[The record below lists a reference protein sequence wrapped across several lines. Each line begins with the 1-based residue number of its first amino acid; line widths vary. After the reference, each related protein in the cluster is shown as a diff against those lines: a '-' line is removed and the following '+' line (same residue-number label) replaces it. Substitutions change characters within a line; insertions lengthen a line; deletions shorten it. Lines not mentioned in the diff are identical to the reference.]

1 MFMEEE
7 YALLI
12 LLHKISLG
20 SNRNIYNWKVEIKL
34 LKLIYSWHLG
44 KRIIVSNISSKQR
57 I

>member
-44 KRIIVSNISSKQR
+44 KRIIVSNISGKQR